1 MKALTI
7 WQPWASLIIAGAKP
21 FEFRGWRFP
30 SSMIGQR
37 IVIHAGARPVRRGEC
52 EDLIVRLNGAKAW
65 TTGLH
70 AEKAMSILGIGM
82 TMAIRKLPGGLFD
95 DDGPAF
101 DPLPISAGLGTV
113 VLGKPINGWETAK
126 VFGGEVNDSD
136 RKEHTNWG
144 WPMLDIERWPEPIPM
159 RGAQGFWEWPT
170 PEGAGL

>member
-7 WQPWASLIIAGAKP
+7 WQPWASLIMAGAKP
-21 FEFRGWRFP
+21 FEFRSWRFP

-52 EDLIVRLNGAKAW
+52 EDLIVRLNGRDAW

-82 TMAIRKLPGGLFD
+82 TMAIRKQPGGLFD

-101 DPLPISAGLGTV
+101 DPLPIAAGLGTV
-113 VLGKPINGWETAK
+113 TLGKPIDGAATAAT
-126 VFGGEVNDSD
+126 FGAVVNDSD
-136 RKEHTNWG
+136 RHEHMNWG
-144 WPMLDIERWPEPIPM
+144 WPMLDIEPWAEPIAM
-159 RGAQGFWEWPT
+159 RGAQGFWEWPE
-170 PEGAGL
+170 PKDVGL